1 VSERTEQP
9 MVDLSR
15 ERAREQL
22 RQLLVEKGFLV
33 TSKTTR
39 LVSRSGRPM
48 AWMLYSPAITLTSEG
63 SLLAGRCL
71 LQSLGAFRASQ
82 LATYGYTGL
91 PLMMATLYLGQ
102 GHYRG
107 LVVEDKP
114 DSATEGVVQGNGRR
128 PGPVVVVD
136 DSLVSGTSFFRAARV
151 LEEEGFQVEGLLCLV
166 EFPGRGGRAA
176 AEAAGYR
183 VQAVFELERDLEIH
197 RLAEQDSRLAA
208 SRAAAR
214 AGEPMDPVTL
224 VRSAVEAWPGED
236 QTAGESACPHDP
248 PAHTGVLVE
257 LRERSGRLIAREGFV
272 APAGPPLCCTAEAQ
286 RAVKAILQRSSDP
299 ARKFGKDRAF
309 AAIRLL
315 SQAEEIA
322 PSQIDAQGD
331 ALLVQSRQHPSRVGF
346 TLRDGRNRTEIA
358 LYLAARQMAGLGPA
372 EPHAIYRCSQQEL
385 VEPCTVQLTLH
396 QSSPVQLS
404 QAELATLVHIARDA
418 ICAQP
423 STLGSGAETALDGLR
438 FSGAGIAWYQAG
450 RLLGCWLSWNS
461 SLSIAVR
468 RAAAQ
473 AWQLGNLPQT
483 SQEALRNFSV
493 LLTLLDRP
501 RPLGEL
507 TAVAVA
513 GAFDLGREAL
523 VASAGKR
530 SAAVFPH
537 FVCHHGWSARQT
549 AEMALRKANIA
560 PTATAAW
567 VAYRAN
573 SWLIGEKPDGDTPG
587 GEDKPVLLQH
597 GFPRR
602 SPSPRF
608 TTDSIRQSAAEIA
621 DYLATQINADG
632 LPAYLYD
639 PVDDVSVRVGSIGR
653 IIFALDALC
662 EAGAALHNERWA
674 EMGSNGLQRCLD
686 RLEVVGG
693 QLRMDLEGFSGSSAA
708 FCELLAALA
717 CWLRPSLQN
726 PSAVALARQVH
737 GLFKPDGMISEVA
750 EGFRM
755 GTDPDILPGV
765 ALVAVGRYAQH
776 TGVGCEMP
784 ALETQLA
791 WYRRRFRLCRPWAMI
806 GWQMQGWSVINEIA
820 AAPGAVDFV
829 FEMADW
835 AIHSQLDS
843 NGAFLTDLAL
853 VEPGFHTAYV
863 AEGIAA
869 AWRQALC
876 RGHRKRADHY
886 AGSWMRSMQF
896 MDTLVLRP
904 TDCPLL
910 PNPAKALG
918 GVRASAIDARLRV
931 DYAAHHLRALV
942 RGMMLMEC
950 REFPG

>member
-1 VSERTEQP
+1 MKERAGQP
-9 MVDLSR
+9 MTEPSCAP
-15 ERAREQL
+15 AREQL
-22 RQLLVEKGFLV
+22 RRLLVEKGFLV

-39 LVSRSGRPM
+39 LVSRSGRSM

-63 SLLAGRCL
+63 SMLAGRCL
-71 LQSLGAFRASQ
+71 LQNLGAFRASQ
-82 LATYGYTGL
+82 LASYGYTGL
-91 PLMMATLYLGQ
+91 PLMMATLHLGQ
-102 GHYRG
+102 GHYGG

-114 DSATEGVVQGNGRR
+114 GSAAEAVVQGDGCR

-136 DSLVSGTSFFRAARV
+136 DSLVSGTSFFRAARI
-151 LEEEGFQVEGLLCLV
+151 LEAEGFQVEGLLCLV

-183 VQAVFELERDLEIH
+183 VQAVFELERDLEVH
-197 RLAEQDSRLAA
+197 RLAEQDSRLPPA
-208 SRAAAR
+208 RAAAR

-224 VRSAVEAWPGED
+224 VRRAVEAWPGED
-236 QTAGESACPHDP
+236 QTAGKSACSHDP
-248 PAHTGVLVE
+248 PAHAGVLVE
-257 LRERSGRLIAREGFV
+257 FRERGSGQLIAREGFV

-299 ARKFGKDRAF
+299 RRRFGEDRAV
-309 AAIRLL
+309 AAVRLL

-322 PSQIDAQGD
+322 PSQIDAEGD
-331 ALLVQSRQHPSRVGF
+331 ALVVQSRQHPSRVGF
-346 TLRDGRNRTEIA
+346 ALRDGRNRAEIA
-358 LYLAARQMAGLGPA
+358 LYQAARQMAGLGPA
-372 EPHAIYRCSQQEL
+372 EPYTIYRCSQQEL
-385 VEPCTVQLTLH
+385 VEPSNVELILH
-396 QSSPVQLS
+396 QPSPVQLS
-404 QAELATLVHIARDA
+404 QAELATLVHIVRDA
-418 ICAQP
+418 ICAPP
-423 STLGSGAETALDGLR
+423 STLGSGVETALDGLR
-438 FSGAGIAWYQAG
+438 FPGAGIAWYQAG

-461 SLSIAVR
+461 SLSVAVR
-468 RAAAQ
+468 RAAVQ
-473 AWQLGNLPQT
+473 AWQLGNLPQP
-483 SQEALRNFSV
+483 SREASRNFSV

-507 TAVAVA
+507 TAAAVA

-573 SWLIGEKPDGDTPG
+573 SWLFGEKPDGQ
-587 GEDKPVLLQH
+587 PVPLQH

-608 TTDSIRQSAAEIA
+608 AVDSIRQSAAEIA
-621 DYLATQINADG
+621 NYLATQINAGG

-639 PVDDVSVRVGSIGR
+639 PIDDVSVRAGSIGR

-662 EAGAALHNERWA
+662 EAGAALHHERWA
-674 EMGSNGLQRCLD
+674 EMGRNGLQLCLD
-686 RLEVVGG
+686 RLEVAGG

-737 GLFKPDGMISEVA
+737 GFFKPDGMISEVA

-765 ALVAVGRYAQH
+765 ALVALGRYAQH
-776 TGVGCEMP
+776 TGAGGEVP
-784 ALETQLA
+784 ALEAQLA

-820 AAPGAVDFV
+820 AVPGAVDFV

-835 AIHSQLDS
+835 AIHSQLES

-869 AWRQALC
+869 AWRLALC
-876 RGHRKRADHY
+876 RGYRKRADHY
-886 AGSWMRSMQF
+886 AESWVRSMQF

-904 TDCPLL
+904 TDSALL

-918 GVRASAIDARLRV
+918 GVRASALDARLRV

>member
-1 VSERTEQP
+1 MSERAEQP
-9 MVDLSR
+9 MTEPSCGP
-15 ERAREQL
+15 AREQL
-22 RQLLVEKGFLV
+22 RRLLVEKGFLV
-33 TSKTTR
+33 TSKATR
-39 LVSRSGRPM
+39 LVSRSGRSM

-63 SLLAGRCL
+63 SMLAGRCL
-71 LQSLGAFRASQ
+71 LQNLGAFRAAQ
-82 LATYGYTGL
+82 LASYGYTGL
-91 PLMMATLYLGQ
+91 PLMMATLHLGQ
-102 GHYRG
+102 GHYSG

-114 DSATEGVVQGNGRR
+114 GPGAEAVVQGDGCR

-136 DSLVSGTSFFRAARV
+136 DSLVSGTSFFRAARI
-151 LEEEGFQVEGLLCLV
+151 LEGEGFQVEGLLCLV

-183 VQAVFELERDLEIH
+183 VQAVFELERDLEVH
-197 RLAEQDSRLAA
+197 RLAEQDSRLA
-208 SRAAAR
+208 SVRAAAR
-214 AGEPMDPVTL
+214 VGVPMDPVTL
-224 VRSAVEAWPGED
+224 VRRAVEAWPGED

-248 PAHTGVLVE
+248 PVHTGVLVE
-257 LRERSGRLIAREGFV
+257 FRERGSGQLIAREGFA

-299 ARKFGKDRAF
+299 AGRFCKDRAV
-309 AAIRLL
+309 AVVRLL

-331 ALLVQSRQHPSRVGF
+331 ALMVQSRQHPSRVGF
-346 TLRDGRNRTEIA
+346 ALRDGRNRAEIA

-372 EPHAIYRCSQQEL
+372 EPHTIYRCSQQEL
-385 VEPCTVQLTLH
+385 VEPCTVELTLR
-396 QSSPVQLS
+396 QPSPMQLS

-418 ICAQP
+418 ICAQS
-423 STLGSGAETALDGLR
+423 STLGSVETALDGRR

-450 RLLGCWLSWNS
+450 RLLSCWLSWNS
-461 SLSIAVR
+461 SLSVAVR
-468 RAAAQ
+468 RAAVQ
-473 AWQLGNLPQT
+473 AWHLGNLPQP
-483 SQEALRNFSV
+483 SREALGNFSV

-501 RPLGEL
+501 RSLGEL
-507 TAVAVA
+507 TAAAVA

-573 SWLIGEKPDGDTPG
+573 SWLIGEKPDGQPA
-587 GEDKPVLLQH
+587 PLQH

-608 TTDSIRQSAAEIA
+608 TTDSIRQSATEIA
-621 DYLATQINADG
+621 EYLANQINTDG

-639 PVDDVSVRVGSIGR
+639 PVDNASVRAGAIGR

-674 EMGSNGLQRCLD
+674 EMGRNGLQLCLD
-686 RLEVVGG
+686 RLEVAGG
-693 QLRMDLEGFSGSSAA
+693 QARMDLEGFSGSSAA

-737 GLFKPDGMISEVA
+737 GLFRPDGMISEVA

-765 ALVAVGRYAQH
+765 ALVAVGRHAQH
-776 TGVGCEMP
+776 TGADSEMP
-784 ALETQLA
+784 TLEVQLA
-791 WYRRRFRLCRPWAMI
+791 WYRRRFRLCRPWAMV

-820 AAPGAVDFV
+820 APPGAVDFV

-835 AIHSQLDS
+835 AIRSQLDS

-863 AEGIAA
+863 AEGVAA
-869 AWRQALC
+869 AWRLALC
-876 RGHRKRADHY
+876 GGYRKRADHY

-896 MDTLVLRP
+896 MDTLVLRS
-904 TDCPLL
+904 TDSALL

-942 RGMMLMEC
+942 RGMMLLEC
-950 REFPG
+950 PEFPG